1 MVGNQFLKRW
11 AIAISLV
18 ILTLSSIFLYFSTQ
32 LTFDYDFEKFFPAD
46 DDEATF
52 FYQHRD
58 LFESDNDFLL
68 IAIEREKGVF
78 DAKFLQ
84 EVDRFT
90 TEIKEVK
97 RIRFAE
103 SITSATE
110 RIFYTGGFSSSIP
123 FLTDGYDSLQKD
135 SLRIYS
141 HPELLNTLL
150 ARDGKSVCV
159 YVQHEEFLSKK
170 KSDEL
175 IASVEKLVEK
185 FDFEKVRIAGRTIG
199 QKYYVKIMTDEMG
212 FFVAL
217 SVVLL
222 VLFLWVAF
230 RSLWGILLPQV
241 VIILSVVWV
250 VGLMGVFKEP
260 INIILVVLPPIM
272 FVVSMSDVIHLVS
285 RYLDALR
292 SGLDKVAAIR
302 ITVKEVGLSTFLTSI
317 TTAIGFY
324 TLVFVNVEPIK
335 VFGVVMGTG
344 VLIAFI
350 ITILVLPILFYF
362 FPVPKKLNLAQ
373 ESSFWSNFLRNSFL
387 FTLKKRKQ
395 LIIGFILFS
404 GVMTIGAFQLQ
415 SNNFLMDDLKDTEPI
430 KADFNYLDQHYGG
443 IRPFELAL
451 EVKDS
456 SKTVWD
462 LEVLEEIEKVENYVK
477 NSYGARVNLSLVQ
490 TLKLV
495 NRSYHL
501 GDSLEYKLPK
511 SQREINKYKRP
522 LRIAA
527 GGKFI
532 ESLVDS
538 TQLKTRIS
546 GAIPDLGNLLVTSKN
561 KKLQQFIDSE
571 INTKLIDVKL
581 TGTAHL
587 LDKNMRYLSGSLVKG
602 ILISVLI
609 ITVLMGILYRSFAMV
624 FISLIPNLIP
634 LLALAGIM
642 GFFGVELKITTAIIF
657 TIAFGIA
664 VDDTIH
670 FLSKFKLEL
679 DKGKPKL
686 IALKNAYLVTGKAM
700 ILTTLILCSG
710 FLMLLFSSFIG
721 TFMMGVMITITL
733 FLALVLD
740 LSLLPI
746 LLLLFYH
753 PKKD

>member
-46 DDEATF
+46 DEEATF

-78 DAKFLQ
+78 DTEFLQ

-90 TEIKEVK
+90 TEIKKVK

-123 FLTDGYDSLQKD
+123 FLSNGYDSLQKD

-250 VGLMGVFKEP
+250 VGLMGVFNEP

-324 TLVFVNVEPIK
+324 TLVFVNVQPIK

-344 VLIAFI
+344 VLIAFV

-362 FPVPKKLNLAQ
+362 FPVPKRLNVTQ
-373 ESSFWSNFLRNSFL
+373 ESSFWSKFLRNSFL

-395 LIIGFILFS
+395 VIVGFILFS
-404 GVMTIGAFQLQ
+404 VVMTIGAFQLQ
-415 SNNFLMDDLKDTEPI
+415 SNNFLMDDLKDSEPI
-430 KADFNYLDQHYGG
+430 K
-443 IRPFELAL
+443 
-451 EVKDS
+451 
-456 SKTVWD
+456 
-462 LEVLEEIEKVENYVK
+462 
-477 NSYGARVNLSLVQ
+477 
-490 TLKLV
+490 
-495 NRSYHL
+495 
-501 GDSLEYKLPK
+501 
-511 SQREINKYKRP
+511 
-522 LRIAA
+522 
-527 GGKFI
+527 
-532 ESLVDS
+532 
-538 TQLKTRIS
+538 
-546 GAIPDLGNLLVTSKN
+546 
-561 KKLQQFIDSE
+561 
-571 INTKLIDVKL
+571 
-581 TGTAHL
+581 
-587 LDKNMRYLSGSLVKG
+587 
-602 ILISVLI
+602 
-609 ITVLMGILYRSFAMV
+609 
-624 FISLIPNLIP
+624 
-634 LLALAGIM
+634 
-642 GFFGVELKITTAIIF
+642 
-657 TIAFGIA
+657 
-664 VDDTIH
+664 
-670 FLSKFKLEL
+670 
-679 DKGKPKL
+679 
-686 IALKNAYLVTGKAM
+686 
-700 ILTTLILCSG
+700 
-710 FLMLLFSSFIG
+710 
-721 TFMMGVMITITL
+721 
-733 FLALVLD
+733 
-740 LSLLPI
+740 
-746 LLLLFYH
+746 
-753 PKKD
+753 